1 MSSLTAT
8 FLGTGTSHGIPVI
21 GCSCSVCTS
30 TDPHDRRLRSSI
42 YLEDGSSSIVI
53 DTGPEFRLQALSN
66 GITELSAVFYTHD
79 HADHLNGID
88 DLRPFCKNAALP
100 VYASQR
106 VIDLIRQRFPYVES
120 GDIVINGRPHLDLR
134 AIEAYE
140 TVRIEDIDVT
150 AIPIM
155 HGDSEIFAYRVGELA
170 YVTDCSELPQKSV
183 DYLMDLE
190 VLVVGALRRSPHP
203 NHFSLFEALGLIKY
217 TRPKVAYLTHLSHGL
232 SHHELESELP
242 SGVYGGYDGLKIPVG
257 G

>member
-1 MSSLTAT
+1 L
-8 FLGTGTSHGIPVI
+8 
-21 GCSCSVCTS
+21 
-30 TDPHDRRLRSSI
+30 
-42 YLEDGSSSIVI
+42 YLEDGTSSLII

-88 DLRPFCKNAALP
+88 DLRPFCKNVALP

-106 VIDLIRQRFPYVES
+106 VINLIRQRFPYVES
-120 GDIVINGRPHLDLR
+120 SDIVINGRPHLDLR
-134 AIEAYE
+134 VIEAYE
-140 TVRIEDIDVT
+140 TVRIGDIPVT

-155 HGDSEIFAYRVGELA
+155 HGDSEIFAYRVGELG

-203 NHFSLFEALGLIKY
+203 NHFSLFEALGMIKY
-217 TRPKVAYLTHLSHGL
+217 VRPTVAYLTHLSHGL

-242 SGVYGGYDGLKIPVG
+242 AGVWTGYDGLKIPVG